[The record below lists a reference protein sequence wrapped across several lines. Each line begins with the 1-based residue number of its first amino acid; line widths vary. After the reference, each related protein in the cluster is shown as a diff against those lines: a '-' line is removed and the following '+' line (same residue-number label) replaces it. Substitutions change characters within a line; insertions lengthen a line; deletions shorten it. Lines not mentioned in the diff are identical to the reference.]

1 MMPQPYSGP
10 KHASAEQLCDV
21 VALSSRVF
29 DADMGAEFPLL
40 FDAER
45 LDQLLIYDLD
55 GVPVS
60 LVGMTLD
67 DTSLLGCPVRVAC
80 IGSVCTDPA
89 HRGAGLAGRLMD
101 AAVTQAVAGGAAIML
116 ISGGRSL
123 YTRRGAFP
131 EGRFPGYDIPGPSL
145 PAVDSSIVLEPVSD
159 ETVGSV
165 CRLFESEPIR
175 FRRDPLDY
183 RRRVGCGV
191 MVCSPAATYGVR
203 RAGEL
208 VAALSVNLPAK
219 SEGALVVREMAGSRA
234 AILAALAHLV
244 RLHPAAS
251 VTVETYASDYGM
263 RDVCQLLGV
272 SPRWESFPGT
282 VKVLDVRRL
291 WSDFAPLLA
300 ERIGAGNYEAIRV
313 WAEADELRVHRLV
326 FELGNETVEVD
337 GDRSVVATL
346 FGSVHS
352 EPLAGM
358 GGHLA
363 GLLRQ
368 ALPLPLPR
376 YGLNFV

>member
-10 KHASAEQLCDV
+10 KHAAPEQLGDV
-21 VALSSRVF
+21 AALSSQVF
-29 DADMGAEFPLL
+29 NADMGAEFPLL
-40 FDAER
+40 FDIER

-101 AAVTQAVAGGAAIML
+101 AAVAQAAAGGATVML

-131 EGRFPGYDIPGPSL
+131 EGRFPSYDIPVSSL
-145 PAVDSSIVLEPVSD
+145 PAADSSIALEPVTD
-159 ETVGSV
+159 ESVGLV
-165 CRLFESEPIR
+165 LNMFESEPVR
-175 FRRDPLDY
+175 FRRDPSDY
-183 RRRVGCGV
+183 SRRVGCGV
-191 MVCSPAATYGVR
+191 MVCAPAATYGVR
-203 RAGEL
+203 RCGEL
-208 VAALSVNLPAK
+208 VAALSVNVPAK
-219 SEGALVVREMAGSRA
+219 SEDVMVVREMAGSRT
-234 AILAALAHLV
+234 AILAALAELTRV
-244 RLHPAAS
+244 HPSAA

-263 RDVCQLLGV
+263 RDVCQSLGI

-282 VKVLDVRRL
+282 VKVLDAEGL
-291 WSDFAPLLA
+291 WSGFASLVA
-300 ERIGAGNYEAIRV
+300 GRIGPDNYRAIRV

-358 GGHLA
+358 DGRLA
-363 GLLRQ
+363 HLLRQ
-368 ALPLPLPR
+368 AVPLPLPR